1 MGYISLLL
9 ILNAILGITSCF
21 CIILK
26 LVILHDAIKTIQ
38 KVFFVF
44 FQKNEQKPVSCK
56 KTVLFKKKTCGLVFF

>member
-38 KVFFVF
+38 KVFLCF
-44 FQKNEQKPVSCK
+44 FK
-56 KTVLFKKKTCGLVFF
+56 KTNKSLFLVKKQFYLKKKHVG